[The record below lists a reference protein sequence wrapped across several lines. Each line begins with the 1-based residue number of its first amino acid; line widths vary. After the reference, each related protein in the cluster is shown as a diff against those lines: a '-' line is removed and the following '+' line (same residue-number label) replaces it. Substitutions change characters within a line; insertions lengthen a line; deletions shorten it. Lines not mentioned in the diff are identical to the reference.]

1 MQESKL
7 IERAKQGDSQAF
19 AKLYDLYIRQIYDFI
34 YYKTHH
40 KPTAEDLTADT
51 FLRALQKIDQFEA
64 GRSFKPWLYRIA
76 QNIVI
81 DHYRKS
87 SRETVVED
95 IWDIPEDKDALLDSE
110 TRDHVRELKGH
121 LKNLPSVQRDILT
134 LRLWQG
140 LSYREIAEIV
150 GKEEANCKVI
160 YSRTLKALQSE
171 MAGAALL
178 LLLIHL

>member
-1 MQESKL
+1 MQESTL
-7 IERAKQGDSQAF
+7 IDRAKEGDSQAF
-19 AKLYDLYIRQIYDFI
+19 AKLYDAYVRQIYDFI

-40 KPTAEDLTADT
+40 KETAEDLTSDT
-51 FLRALQKIDQFEA
+51 FMRALERIGQFES
-64 GRSFKPWLYRIA
+64 GRPLKPWLYRIA

-95 IWDIPEDKDALLDSE
+95 VWDIPDDGDALLDTE

-121 LKNLPSVQRDILT
+121 LKNLSSVQRDILT

-140 LSYREIAEIV
+140 LSYKEIALIV
-150 GKEEANCKVI
+150 DKEEANCKVI
-160 YSRTLKALQSE
+160 YSRTLKSLQSE
-171 MAGAALL
+171 MAGAIML